1 MKFLQLHFEAFTCH
15 LRSIYEPVNDT
26 FGIFAKGGIW
36 EMQCY

>member
-1 MKFLQLHFEAFTCH
+1 MKVLQLHFEAFTCH
-15 LRSIYEPVNDT
+15 LQSVYGPVKGT